1 MALAAHSER
10 LHKIFLLLLSATSP
24 GEVFAAR
31 NAMVRI
37 AEEEQADIHDL
48 AKAFGVMT
56 VVSLE
61 APSTAREI
69 AQWCLQQFDN
79 GVPPRSERE
88 REFIDDMAVRWGK
101 PTEKQESWLAS
112 IYARLQRATK

>member
-48 AKAFGVMT
+48 AKAFGVMP
-56 VVSLE
+56 VVSLRRQRPQGDRSVVL
-61 APSTAREI
+61 ATVSQRRSA
-69 AQWCLQQFDN
+69 AQ
-79 GVPPRSERE
+79 
-88 REFIDDMAVRWGK
+88 
-101 PTEKQESWLAS
+101 
-112 IYARLQRATK
+112 

>member
-48 AKAFGVMT
+48 AKAFGV
-56 VVSLE
+56 VPLE
-61 APSTAREI
+61 APKTAREI

>member
-56 VVSLE
+56 VVPLE
-61 APSTAREI
+61 APGTAREI